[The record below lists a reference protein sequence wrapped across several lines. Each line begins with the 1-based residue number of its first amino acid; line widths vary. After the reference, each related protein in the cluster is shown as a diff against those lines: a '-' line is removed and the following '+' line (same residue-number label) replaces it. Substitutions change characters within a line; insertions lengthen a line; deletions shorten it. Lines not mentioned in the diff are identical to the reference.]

1 MHPPLTALECWS
13 LGPKLA
19 GNCSIQLMR
28 DGLSSSCRCSAL
40 HTTQEPSHVQSVVSC
55 EDFRFF
61 LGTRNH
67 SAIGSLALQARRA
80 LSKDDK
86 RVIRTSARGC
96 ALLIWAETA
105 IRVSSVLSKCLSA
118 SVGSGSHARSM
129 KQLQCYIMRD
139 VAYSIHYTPHDQR
152 GKHRH

>member
-13 LGPKLA
+13 LGPSLQA
-19 GNCSIQLMR
+19 TARSSSCVIF
-28 DGLSSSCRCSAL
+28 GLSSSCRCSAL

-55 EDFRFF
+55 EDFCFF
-61 LGTRNH
+61 GTRNH
-67 SAIGSLALQARRA
+67 PAIGSLALQARRA

-139 VAYSIHYTPHDQR
+139 VAYSIIHPHDQR